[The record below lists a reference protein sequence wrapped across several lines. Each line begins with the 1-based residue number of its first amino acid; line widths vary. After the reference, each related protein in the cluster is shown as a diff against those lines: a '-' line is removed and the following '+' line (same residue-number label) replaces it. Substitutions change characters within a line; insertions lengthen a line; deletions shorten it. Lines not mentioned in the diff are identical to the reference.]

1 MESIDR
7 LFTFAFLVARNR
19 NEWINTL
26 DMDLSIEDFKSI
38 HSMISEPEMEC
49 VKLREKL
56 RLTEEALQRKTS
68 ECEQLREELCSAR
81 SMAAMDANLCIK
93 EGYIVISLKKL
104 KKFLSG
110 LKDTQLMGFM
120 IYLVQ
125 KVLPKEADAS
135 TLKLIADTAPEEIR
149 SDISISAEGDVNVA
163 GNYNHFQNNNNVNL

>member
-1 MESIDR
+1 M
-7 LFTFAFLVARNR
+7 N
-19 NEWINTL
+19 
-26 DMDLSIEDFKSI
+26 MSIEEHERLTDQMCELTI
-38 HSMISEPEMEC
+38 EI
-49 VKLREKL
+49 VLLRGKLQQ
-56 RLTEEALQRKTS
+56 TEEALQQKTS

-81 SMAAMDANLCIK
+81 SIARMDTNLCIK

-110 LKDTQLMGFM
+110 LKDTQLMGFI

-149 SDISISAEGDVNVA
+149 PDISISAEGDVNVA

>member
-1 MESIDR
+1 M
-7 LFTFAFLVARNR
+7 N
-19 NEWINTL
+19 
-26 DMDLSIEDFKSI
+26 MSIEEHERLTDKMCELKI
-38 HSMISEPEMEC
+38 EI
-49 VKLREKL
+49 VLLRGKLQQ
-56 RLTEEALQRKTS
+56 TEEALQQKTS
-68 ECEQLREELCSAR
+68 ECEQLRVELCSAR
-81 SMAAMDANLCIK
+81 SIARMDTNLCIK

-110 LKDTQLMGFM
+110 LKDSQLMGFI

-149 SDISISAEGDVNVA
+149 PDISISAEGDVNVA

>member
-1 MESIDR
+1 M
-7 LFTFAFLVARNR
+7 N
-19 NEWINTL
+19 
-26 DMDLSIEDFKSI
+26 MSIEE
-38 HSMISEPEMEC
+38 HE
-49 VKLREKL
+49 
-56 RLTEEALQRKTS
+56 RLTDKMCELKIEIVLLRGKLQQTEAALQQKTS

-81 SMAAMDANLCIK
+81 SIARMDTNLCIK

-110 LKDTQLMGFM
+110 LKDTQLMGFI

-149 SDISISAEGDVNVA
+149 PDISISAEGDVNVA

>member
-1 MESIDR
+1 M
-7 LFTFAFLVARNR
+7 N
-19 NEWINTL
+19 
-26 DMDLSIEDFKSI
+26 MSIEEHERLTDKMCELKI
-38 HSMISEPEMEC
+38 EI
-49 VKLREKL
+49 VLLRGKLQQ
-56 RLTEEALQRKTS
+56 TEEALQQKTS

-81 SMAAMDANLCIK
+81 SIARMDTNLCIK

-110 LKDTQLMGFM
+110 LKDTQLMGFI

-149 SDISISAEGDVNVA
+149 PEISISAEGDVNVA

>member
-1 MESIDR
+1 M
-7 LFTFAFLVARNR
+7 N
-19 NEWINTL
+19 
-26 DMDLSIEDFKSI
+26 MSIEEHERLTDKMCELKI
-38 HSMISEPEMEC
+38 EI
-49 VKLREKL
+49 VLLRGKLQQ
-56 RLTEEALQRKTS
+56 TEEALQQKTS

-81 SMAAMDANLCIK
+81 SIARMDTNLCIK

-110 LKDTQLMGFM
+110 LKDTQLMGFI

>member
-1 MESIDR
+1 M
-7 LFTFAFLVARNR
+7 N
-19 NEWINTL
+19 
-26 DMDLSIEDFKSI
+26 MSIEEHERLTDKMCELKI
-38 HSMISEPEMEC
+38 EI
-49 VKLREKL
+49 VLLRGKLQQ
-56 RLTEEALQRKTS
+56 TEEALQQKTS

-81 SMAAMDANLCIK
+81 SIAVMDTNLCIK

-110 LKDTQLMGFM
+110 LKDTQLMGFI

-149 SDISISAEGDVNVA
+149 PDISISAEGDVNVA

>member
-1 MESIDR
+1 
-7 LFTFAFLVARNR
+7 
-19 NEWINTL
+19 
-26 DMDLSIEDFKSI
+26 
-38 HSMISEPEMEC
+38 
-49 VKLREKL
+49 
-56 RLTEEALQRKTS
+56 
-68 ECEQLREELCSAR
+68 
-81 SMAAMDANLCIK
+81 MDANLCVK
-93 EGYIVISLKKL
+93 EGYIVISLNKL

-110 LKDTQLMGFM
+110 LKDTQLMGFI

>member
-1 MESIDR
+1 M
-7 LFTFAFLVARNR
+7 
-19 NEWINTL
+19 
-26 DMDLSIEDFKSI
+26 SIEEHERLTDKMCDLKI
-38 HSMISEPEMEC
+38 EI
-49 VKLREKL
+49 VLLRGKLQQ
-56 RLTEEALQRKTS
+56 TEEALQQKTS

-81 SMAAMDANLCIK
+81 SIARMDTNLCIK

-110 LKDTQLMGFM
+110 LKDTQLMGFI

-149 SDISISAEGDVNVA
+149 PDISISAEGDVNVA

>member
-1 MESIDR
+1 M
-7 LFTFAFLVARNR
+7 N
-19 NEWINTL
+19 
-26 DMDLSIEDFKSI
+26 MSIEEHERLTDKMCELKI
-38 HSMISEPEMEC
+38 EI
-49 VKLREKL
+49 VLLRGKLQQ
-56 RLTEEALQRKTS
+56 TEEALQQKTS

-81 SMAAMDANLCIK
+81 SIARMDTNLCIK

-110 LKDTQLMGFM
+110 LKDTQLMGFI

-149 SDISISAEGDVNVA
+149 PDISISAEGNVNVA

>member
-1 MESIDR
+1 
-7 LFTFAFLVARNR
+7 
-19 NEWINTL
+19 
-26 DMDLSIEDFKSI
+26 
-38 HSMISEPEMEC
+38 
-49 VKLREKL
+49 
-56 RLTEEALQRKTS
+56 
-68 ECEQLREELCSAR
+68 CSAR
-81 SMAAMDANLCIK
+81 SIARMDTNLCIK

-110 LKDTQLMGFM
+110 LKDTQLMGFI

-149 SDISISAEGDVNVA
+149 PDISISAEGDVNVA

>member
-1 MESIDR
+1 M
-7 LFTFAFLVARNR
+7 
-19 NEWINTL
+19 
-26 DMDLSIEDFKSI
+26 SIEEHERLTDKMCELKI
-38 HSMISEPEMEC
+38 EI
-49 VKLREKL
+49 VLLRGKLQQ
-56 RLTEEALQRKTS
+56 TEEALQQKTS

-81 SMAAMDANLCIK
+81 SIAVMDTNLCIK

-110 LKDTQLMGFM
+110 LKDTQLMGFI

-149 SDISISAEGDVNVA
+149 PDISISAEGDVNVA

>member
-1 MESIDR
+1 M
-7 LFTFAFLVARNR
+7 N
-19 NEWINTL
+19 
-26 DMDLSIEDFKSI
+26 MSIEEHERLTDKMCELKI
-38 HSMISEPEMEC
+38 EI
-49 VKLREKL
+49 VLLRGKLQQ
-56 RLTEEALQRKTS
+56 TEEALQKKTS

-81 SMAAMDANLCIK
+81 SIARMDTNLCIK

-110 LKDTQLMGFM
+110 LKDTQLMGFI

-149 SDISISAEGDVNVA
+149 PDISISAEGDVNVA

>member
-1 MESIDR
+1 MSKEEHER
-7 LFTFAFLVARNR
+7 LTDTMCELK
-19 NEWINTL
+19 
-26 DMDLSIEDFKSI
+26 IEI
-38 HSMISEPEMEC
+38 
-49 VKLREKL
+49 VLLRGKLQQ
-56 RLTEEALQRKTS
+56 TEEALQQKTS

-81 SMAAMDANLCIK
+81 SISVMDTNLCIK

-110 LKDTQLMGFM
+110 LKDTQLMGFI

-149 SDISISAEGDVNVA
+149 PDISISAEGDVNVA

>member
-1 MESIDR
+1 M
-7 LFTFAFLVARNR
+7 N
-19 NEWINTL
+19 
-26 DMDLSIEDFKSI
+26 MSIEEHERLTDKMCELKI
-38 HSMISEPEMEC
+38 EI
-49 VKLREKL
+49 VLLRGKLQQ
-56 RLTEEALQRKTS
+56 TEEALQRKTS

-81 SMAAMDANLCIK
+81 SIAVMDTNLCIK

-110 LKDTQLMGFM
+110 LKDTQLMGFI

-149 SDISISAEGDVNVA
+149 PDISISAEGDVNVA

>member
-1 MESIDR
+1 M
-7 LFTFAFLVARNR
+7 N
-19 NEWINTL
+19 
-26 DMDLSIEDFKSI
+26 MSIEEHERLTDKMCELKI
-38 HSMISEPEMEC
+38 EI
-49 VKLREKL
+49 VLLRGKLQQ
-56 RLTEEALQRKTS
+56 TEEALQRKTS

-81 SMAAMDANLCIK
+81 SIARMDTNLCIK

-110 LKDTQLMGFM
+110 LKDTQLMGFI

-149 SDISISAEGDVNVA
+149 PDISISAEGDVNVA

>member
-1 MESIDR
+1 M
-7 LFTFAFLVARNR
+7 
-19 NEWINTL
+19 
-26 DMDLSIEDFKSI
+26 SIEEHERLTDKMCELKI
-38 HSMISEPEMEC
+38 EI
-49 VKLREKL
+49 VLLRGKLQQ
-56 RLTEEALQRKTS
+56 TEEALQQKTS

-81 SMAAMDANLCIK
+81 SIARMDTNLCIK

-110 LKDTQLMGFM
+110 LKDTQLMGFI

-149 SDISISAEGDVNVA
+149 PDISISAEGDVNVA

>member
-1 MESIDR
+1 M
-7 LFTFAFLVARNR
+7 
-19 NEWINTL
+19 
-26 DMDLSIEDFKSI
+26 SIEEHERLTDKMCELKI
-38 HSMISEPEMEC
+38 EI
-49 VKLREKL
+49 VLLRGKLQQ
-56 RLTEEALQRKTS
+56 TEEALQRKTS

-81 SMAAMDANLCIK
+81 SIARMDTNLCIK

-110 LKDTQLMGFM
+110 LKDTQLMGFI

-149 SDISISAEGDVNVA
+149 PDISISAEGDVNVA

>member
-1 MESIDR
+1 M
-7 LFTFAFLVARNR
+7 
-19 NEWINTL
+19 
-26 DMDLSIEDFKSI
+26 SIEEHERLTDKMCELKI
-38 HSMISEPEMEC
+38 EI
-49 VKLREKL
+49 VLLRGKLQQ
-56 RLTEEALQRKTS
+56 TEEALQQKTS

-81 SMAAMDANLCIK
+81 RIARMDTNLCIK

-110 LKDTQLMGFM
+110 LKDTQLMGFI

-149 SDISISAEGDVNVA
+149 PDISISAEGDVNVA

>member
-1 MESIDR
+1 M
-7 LFTFAFLVARNR
+7 N
-19 NEWINTL
+19 
-26 DMDLSIEDFKSI
+26 MSIEEHERLTDKMCDLKI
-38 HSMISEPEMEC
+38 EI
-49 VKLREKL
+49 VLLRGKLQQ
-56 RLTEEALQRKTS
+56 TEEALQQKTS

-81 SMAAMDANLCIK
+81 SIAVMDTNLCIK

-110 LKDTQLMGFM
+110 LKDTQLMGFI

-149 SDISISAEGDVNVA
+149 PDISISAEGDVNVA